1 MCIPRIYLASAS
13 PRRHEIL
20 THMGVDHVILTVPA
34 PEGEDEP
41 RLPDESP
48 QDYVKRT
55 ALDKA
60 IRANSW
66 IEQNKLPRYPILTA
80 DTTVSLDGRILG
92 KPESIQDAKYML
104 GCLSGKT
111 HLVQTAVTLTLKGVV
126 NEHLSTTQ
134 VTFDTLSAHQIEE
147 YASGD
152 EPWGKAGGYGIQGKA
167 AAFIVN
173 VNGSYSGV
181 MGLPVYETAQLLRLC
196 KTV

>member
-1 MCIPRIYLASAS
+1 MPRIYLASAS

-20 THMGVDHVILTVPA
+20 THMGVEHVILTVPA

-41 RLPDESP
+41 RLPDENP

-60 IRANSW
+60 LRANSW

-92 KPESIQDAKYML
+92 KPESIQDAKRML
-104 GCLSGKT
+104 GYLSGKT

-126 NEHLSTTQ
+126 HERLSTTQ
-134 VTFDTLSAHQIEE
+134 VTFDTLSAAQIEA
-147 YASGD
+147 YAGSD
-152 EPWGKAGGYGIQGKA
+152 EPWGKAGGYGIQGQA

-173 VNGSYSGV
+173 IHGSYSGV

-196 KTV
+196 GTG